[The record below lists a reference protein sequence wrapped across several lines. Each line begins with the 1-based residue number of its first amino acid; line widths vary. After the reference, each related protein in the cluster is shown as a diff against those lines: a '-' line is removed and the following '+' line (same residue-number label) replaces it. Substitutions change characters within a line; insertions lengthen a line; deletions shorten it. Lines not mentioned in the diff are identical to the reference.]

1 MSKKRGR
8 LDHPG
13 VEALFPDFQ
22 IRAARQRHFH
32 AHEYFVICN
41 ARNIHA
47 FDLHVFPS
55 VQDGRVHV
63 SVSLSSHW
71 CVITT
76 FSVPSSG
83 LAANS
88 SASAMRS
95 SGNRCEINSR
105 IGKRRSNT
113 SAADSS

>member
-1 MSKKRGR
+1 MPKKSRR
-8 LDHPG
+8 LEHAG
-13 VEALFPDFQ
+13 VESLFPDFQ

-32 AHEYFVICN
+32 AHQHFIVCN

-47 FDLHVFPS
+47 LDFYVFPA
-55 VQDGRVHV
+55 VEHGRVHV

-83 LAANS
+83 LADNS
-88 SASAMRS
+88 TPSAMRS
-95 SGNRCEINSR
+95 SGNRWEINSR